1 MKISSHWRLATTI
14 GLVLMAAI
22 VVALPAISVLRPP
35 LGATFFSV
43 AFLAVALAIA
53 AVIWLYNYQG
63 SHVFTEARDLNG
75 LIKTIPLIFFTLNQK
90 MQVSRFYSARFDE
103 FFYGKNFGTGTDFVN
118 IISFLTDAQLRQQAG
133 DYVKLMLAQASSA
146 TIGTNPLEC
155 VSARMLNSEG
165 RPELRHFKF
174 AFTDYFENSY
184 FVGVLVAI
192 YDISDVVNTRAQL
205 QALTQKSEQK
215 IQSSVNLMIRLMK
228 LDREML
234 KDNLICFEDL
244 LDEVNLSL
252 KDSGHSGVRYQTLAD
267 QLCKKIKLLKNDA
280 TTLDLTELSVSAGE
294 MAIELQT
301 LGQKAELSGND
312 FFSVA
317 LKLDELYDCLHQ
329 LSALLEQLPSI
340 SLPNTGLAFTHSEK
354 RVTASTTAHLVELP
368 QIAPATQVLL
378 GDTEKPVS
386 FTGDMEKSVSPLGD
400 TEKSVSPTGDTAKP
414 VPTSTDVAP
423 LVDAANTKPAP
434 TSGIAPTRSL
444 RFEFALIQQACIRT
458 AEKLG
463 KKVAISAQNLVAEA
477 IPDRLKQPLTEIL
490 VQLIRSSLA
499 NGLELP
505 AVRAAAGKNET
516 GTLTLTWTEL
526 ANGGYELVFRDD
538 GCGLNF
544 DLIRAR
550 ALALNRLSA
559 TQLEALESRQ
569 LVGFIFEP
577 GFSASI
583 TTGDNA
589 GFGVGLDLVMAAVK
603 RAGGKISVGTQP
615 GLYTQFRVSFPEL
628 EELS

>member
-1 MKISSHWRLATTI
+1 M
-14 GLVLMAAI
+14 
-22 VVALPAISVLRPP
+22 
-35 LGATFFSV
+35 
-43 AFLAVALAIA
+43 
-53 AVIWLYNYQG
+53 
-63 SHVFTEARDLNG
+63 
-75 LIKTIPLIFFTLNQK
+75 
-90 MQVSRFYSARFDE
+90 
-103 FFYGKNFGTGTDFVN
+103 
-118 IISFLTDAQLRQQAG
+118 
-133 DYVKLMLAQASSA
+133 
-146 TIGTNPLEC
+146 
-155 VSARMLNSEG
+155 
-165 RPELRHFKF
+165 
-174 AFTDYFENSY
+174 
-184 FVGVLVAI
+184 
-192 YDISDVVNTRAQL
+192 
-205 QALTQKSEQK
+205 
-215 IQSSVNLMIRLMK
+215 
-228 LDREML
+228 
-234 KDNLICFEDL
+234 
-244 LDEVNLSL
+244 
-252 KDSGHSGVRYQTLAD
+252 
-267 QLCKKIKLLKNDA
+267 
-280 TTLDLTELSVSAGE
+280 
-294 MAIELQT
+294 
-301 LGQKAELSGND
+301 
-312 FFSVA
+312 
-317 LKLDELYDCLHQ
+317 
-329 LSALLEQLPSI
+329 
-340 SLPNTGLAFTHSEK
+340 
-354 RVTASTTAHLVELP
+354 
-368 QIAPATQVLL
+368 
-378 GDTEKPVS
+378 
-386 FTGDMEKSVSPLGD
+386 
-400 TEKSVSPTGDTAKP
+400 
-414 VPTSTDVAP
+414 PTSTDVAP

-505 AVRAAAGKNET
+505 AVRAAVGKNET
-516 GTLTLTWTEL
+516 GTLNLTWTEL

-628 EELS
+628 KELS